1 MKRIVLPED
10 TVETLFGSYDA
21 NLKRLED
28 VFS

>member
-21 NLKRLED
+21 NLKRLEER
-28 VFS
+28 V